1 MEKSK
6 EEVNEVAALPYM
18 QFYPADYLADT
29 GHLTTEEHGAY
40 LLLLFNY
47 WQTGKPL
54 RADRLATVARLSNE
68 RWISVEQTL
77 AEFFNTDVNPGAW
90 THLRVEADLHQVAS
104 KSTKASDAGKKS
116 ALARALA
123 KQGSR
128 TNVTTNV
135 ATDLQRNANHTDT
148 DTDTDTDKDQKH
160 NVETTSQLSLGS
172 DESETSKTPACPHQR
187 ILDLY
192 HSALPELPAVVLLN
206 DARKKHLSARWRES
220 PVHQDLQ
227 FWADYFMQV
236 KQSRFLLGQTEGR
249 NGGKPFRATFDWL
262 IAPSNFVKVI
272 EGNYNA

>member
-1 MEKSK
+1 MAGDWIKMRTALANDPAVIAIALDLDKSEFEIVGMLHHLWSWADSQSQNGHIKRVTEKW
-6 EEVNEVAALPYM
+6 V
-18 QFYPADYLADT
+18 
-29 GHLTTEEHGAY
+29 
-40 LLLLFNY
+40 
-47 WQTGKPL
+47 
-54 RADRLATVARLSNE
+54 DRYV
-68 RWISVEQTL
+68 
-77 AEFFNTDVNPGAW
+77 
-90 THLRVEADLHQVAS
+90 HQNGFA
-104 KSTKASDAGKKS
+104 KAMSDAGWLVLESDGITFPNFERHNGASAKK
-116 ALARALA
+116 RAE
-123 KQGSR
+123 
-128 TNVTTNV
+128 
-135 ATDLQRNANHTDT
+135 ATDRQRISRENRTSSSSHNSCDKSVTREEKRREEK
-148 DTDTDTDKDQKH
+148 KDQKH